1 MKNKTWQEVAL
12 DLGVLAA
19 ATVLTALK
27 VISPEMFF
35 LVVGPLVGAH
45 VAQRGTKNGNGNGK
59 ADSPVAPSSAVLA
72 LILGAAAIM
81 GRRQV

>member
-45 VAQRGTKNGNGNGK
+45 VAQRGTKNGNGK
-59 ADSPVAPSSAVLA
+59 ADSPVASSSAVLA